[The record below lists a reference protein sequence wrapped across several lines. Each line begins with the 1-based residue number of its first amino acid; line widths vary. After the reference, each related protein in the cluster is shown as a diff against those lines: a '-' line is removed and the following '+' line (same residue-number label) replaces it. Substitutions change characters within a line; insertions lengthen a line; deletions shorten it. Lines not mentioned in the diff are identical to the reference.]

1 MNSDRNRLAIG
12 DTNTS
17 WGDGLSPI
25 ERRSST
31 EVMQLSSM
39 FDYKKSRSSTTG
51 KQDMKFQNK
60 TDEDLEEKSS
70 MTIPSKS
77 SKKKSKPHS

>member
-1 MNSDRNRLAIG
+1 MNSNRNKLAIG

-31 EVMQLSSM
+31 EVMQLSSV
-39 FDYKKSRSSTTG
+39 FDYKKSRSSTIG
-51 KQDMKFQNK
+51 KQDMNLGNK
-60 TDEDLEEKSS
+60 TNEDSVEESMMTVSS
-70 MTIPSKS
+70 KI